1 MELGGLGFVEWLVL
15 FLCCGGFGIVCLA
28 AIVGVIVLLVRRSNS

>member
-1 MELGGLGFVEWLVL
+1 MEAGLGFWEWLIL
-15 FLCCGGFGIVCLA
+15 FLCCTGFGVVCLA